1 MLCDSI
7 EARDHTRVED
17 ADFRLIGAHRL
28 KYLER
33 AELVDVHW
41 EEAGTGGSGHTA
53 LSFPALYPC
62 F

>member
-1 MLCDSI
+1 MLCVSI
-7 EARDHTRVED
+7 RARDHTRVED

-53 LSFPALYPC
+53 LSFPAPYPC